1 MHMFSRKMS
10 MYTITRKNSRFMIME
25 VTLETLRYKNINE
38 IQIKYFQ
45 MNDFEKIYLYVIEVV
60 TELESRF

>member
-1 MHMFSRKMS
+1 MS
-10 MYTITRKNSRFMIME
+10 IYILTSTNSRFMIME